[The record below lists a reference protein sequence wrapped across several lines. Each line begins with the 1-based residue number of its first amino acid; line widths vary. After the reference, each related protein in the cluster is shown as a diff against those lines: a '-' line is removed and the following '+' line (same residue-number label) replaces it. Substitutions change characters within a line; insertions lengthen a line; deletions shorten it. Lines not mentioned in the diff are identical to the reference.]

1 MDFISTTKMAFLEAS
16 QRTVAEMKI
25 GIVGLG
31 SMGSGIAQV
40 VADSGFSVVA
50 VEASSEALKSGLERI
65 RKFMEKGVE
74 LGKNSTDDIERVFS
88 AVHPTTSYD
97 ELGECDFIIEAVT
110 ENLAIKREVF
120 TRLDEITGREVLLAT
135 NTSGIAVHEIARV
148 ISSPERL
155 FGLHFF
161 NPAQLMKLVEVV
173 CPTDAS
179 VEGSEKLRQ
188 FCIDIGKEPV
198 MVKDRPGFL
207 VNRLLIPY
215 LNMAVDALDSGLASK
230 EDIDLAIELG
240 LGYRSGPLKLLDQ
253 IGLDVH
259 LAATTSIY
267 EQSFLPE
274 FRPPAMLKEMVNH
287 DRLGKKSG
295 TGFHSYSDGES
306 SGQAH
311 RNR

>member
-1 MDFISTTKMAFLEAS
+1 
-16 QRTVAEMKI
+16 MKI
-25 GIVGLG
+25 GILGLG

-40 VADSGFSVVA
+40 VADSGFPVVA
-50 VEASSEALKSGLERI
+50 VEVSSEALKSGLERI
-65 RKFMEKGVE
+65 QDFMRRGVE
-74 LGKNSTDDIERVFS
+74 LGKNTTDDVERVL
-88 AVHPTTSYD
+88 AAIHPATSYD
-97 ELGECDFIIEAVT
+97 ALGDCDLIIEAVT
-110 ENLAIKREVF
+110 ENLQIKQEVF
-120 TRLDEITGREVLLAT
+120 TRLDEITGSEVLLVT
-135 NTSGIAVHEIARV
+135 NTSGIAVHEIAKVVSR
-148 ISSPERL
+148 PERL

-173 CPTDAS
+173 CPTDS
-179 VEGSEKLRQ
+179 SKEGSERLRQ

-215 LNMAVDALDSGLASK
+215 LNMAVDALDAGLASK
-230 EDIDLAIELG
+230 EDIDLAVELG

-287 DRLGKKSG
+287 NRLGKKSG
-295 TGFHSYSDGES
+295 SGFHSYPAES
-306 SGQAH
+306 QSGQAH
-311 RNR
+311 RNK

>member
-1 MDFISTTKMAFLEAS
+1 
-16 QRTVAEMKI
+16 MKI

-40 VADSGFSVVA
+40 AADAGFSVIALEV
-50 VEASSEALKSGLERI
+50 SDGDLKSGLERI
-65 RKFMEKGVE
+65 KTFMGRGIE
-74 LGKNSTDDIERVFS
+74 LGKNTAEDVERVMS
-88 AVHPTTSYD
+88 GIHPSTSY
-97 ELGECDFIIEAVT
+97 EALGECDVIIEAVT
-110 ENLAIKREVF
+110 ENLEIKHEVF
-120 TRLDEITGREVLLAT
+120 AGLDRIVGPDTLLAT

-148 ISSPERL
+148 VSRPERL

-173 CPTDAS
+173 CPIGAS
-179 VEGSEKLRQ
+179 KEGSDRLGQ

-215 LNMAVDALDSGLASK
+215 LNMAIYAMDAGLASK
-230 EDIDLAIELG
+230 EDIDLAVELG

-259 LAATTSIY
+259 LAAATSIY

-274 FRPPAMLKEMVNH
+274 FRPPAMLREMVNH
-287 DRLGKKSG
+287 NHLGTKSG
-295 TGFHSYSDGES
+295 SGFYSYS
-306 SGQAH
+306 
-311 RNR
+311 